1 MKRQFTQII
10 SLLLVILLCVGCS
23 ATDVHITSTG
33 TGAQAAVM
41 STPEPSA
48 TASASISSDTQ
59 VQSSDL
65 QTTDTLTTD
74 TTSTQSNV
82 SYDSLEGYTYD
93 VTADAKNFNYKHVD
107 IVVGEKYY
115 MTQIND
121 WYANFGD
128 YEGKTVEIEGYY
140 VNFNPYTF
148 VGRHGPTCPYCTGG
162 YVDFEFHGLESML
175 SGLVSEQSWIR
186 VYGIFRQGKDSNG
199 EFYYIE
205 AVKVEV
211 LNQIGAD
218 PITN

>member
-1 MKRQFTQII
+1 MKRKLTQAL
-10 SLLLVILLCVGCS
+10 SLLMVILLCVGCS
-23 ATDVHITSTG
+23 ATDAHITSTG
-33 TGAQAAVM
+33 TAVQAAIM
-41 STPEPSA
+41 STPESSA
-48 TASASISSDTQ
+48 TASATISSDTQ

-65 QTTDTLTTD
+65 QTSDTLTD
-74 TTSTQSNV
+74 SSSAESNV
-82 SYDSLEGYTYD
+82 SYDALEWYNYD

-140 VNFNPYTF
+140 VNFNPYSF
-148 VGRHGPTCPYCTGG
+148 VGRHGPICPYCTGG

-211 LNQIGAD
+211 LNQTGTD